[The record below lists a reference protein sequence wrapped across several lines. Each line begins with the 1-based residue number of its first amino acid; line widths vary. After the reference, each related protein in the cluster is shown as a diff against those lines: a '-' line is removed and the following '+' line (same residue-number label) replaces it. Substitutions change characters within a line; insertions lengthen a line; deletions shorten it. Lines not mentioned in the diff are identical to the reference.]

1 MNKKGNILNQQ
12 KIRTILAFGA
22 IYIIWGSTY
31 LAIRYA
37 IETIPPLM
45 MIGVRSLTAGIILY
59 IFSRFKSSEKIKLE
73 NILPLITIG
82 ALFFL
87 IGHGLVAWGQ
97 QYVDSGM
104 AAVLVSAE
112 PLWIIGIEWFFLR
125 DIRVKGRGVLGLFLG
140 FAGIVYLIIA
150 STNITTSDNNFL
162 ASALIVVATL
172 SWGGGAVYS
181 RVAKIPKSP
190 ILSSG
195 MELIFGGI
203 LVLIASFVIGEPS
216 KFHLSQ
222 VSLKSF
228 LALLYLITFG
238 SVIAF
243 SAYTWLLGHTS
254 ATRISTHTF
263 VNPVIAVF
271 LGWLI
276 ADEQITAALL
286 VATVVI
292 IISVYLVL
300 YDSYLEKKGDNEQSM
315 WHSQNC
321 SEDTPL

>member
-1 MNKKGNILNQQ
+1 MKQQ
-12 KIRTILAFGA
+12 NLRTILAFAA

-45 MIGVRSLTAGIILY
+45 MIGARSLAAGIILY
-59 IFSRFKSSEKIKLE
+59 VFSRFKNTEKIRRE

-97 QYVDSGM
+97 QYVPSGM

-125 DIRVKGRGVLGLFLG
+125 DIRVKRRGVIGLFLG

-150 STNITTSDNNFL
+150 STDFSASDGNLL
-162 ASALIVVATL
+162 ASVLIVVATL
-172 SWGGGAVYS
+172 AWGGGAVYS
-181 RVAKIPKSP
+181 RVAKVPKST

-203 LVLIASFVIGEPS
+203 LVLIASFILGEPS
-216 KFHLSQ
+216 HFELSK
-222 VSLKSF
+222 VTLKSF
-228 LALLYLITFG
+228 LALVYLITFG

-276 ADEQITAALL
+276 ANEEITAALL

-300 YDSYLEKKGDNEQSM
+300 WKGSGQRDSG
-315 WHSQNC
+315 
-321 SEDTPL
+321 